1 MNSYSSDIRPTVLK
15 FTDHNSI
22 SLKLKLFKGNKGN
35 GYWKLNTSI
44 LENQEYC
51 KSIEKLITKYQH
63 KFKEQTKL
71 DILWDNFKLEVR
83 DKTID
88 HCKKLANSKKN
99 EIKKLENELKY
110 LEELS
115 NTSTYKEDTSL
126 KQKLEIT
133 IKRLDKLYTEKTKGR
148 QIRSRV
154 KWIKEG
160 EKNTTFFLG
169 LEKTRQTKKAI
180 NELYDKN
187 GKSTTDQNEIM
198 EIEVDYYKKLYKS
211 TNPDNDKLKKY
222 IENTKVH
229 NKLSNNESE
238 KCEGE
243 ITIEECTNAIFKM
256 KLNKAPGLDGLS
268 VEFYR
273 KFWNNLKKLV
283 TKIREGSF
291 PLPSRQ
297 FLNINIPSNKQEA
310 AMKVTYAGYRHY
322 ANDSHLHRNPRGEEF
337 HWLGLHPLDF
347 SSRKGKSG
355 MTDFDAI
362 KSGYISITPIML
374 DLSAYKSMQT
384 LEEWL

>member
-1 MNSYSSDIRPTVLK
+1 
-15 FTDHNSI
+15 
-22 SLKLKLFKGNKGN
+22 
-35 GYWKLNTSI
+35 
-44 LENQEYC
+44 
-51 KSIEKLITKYQH
+51 
-63 KFKEQTKL
+63 
-71 DILWDNFKLEVR
+71 VR

-154 KWIKEG
+154 KWIEEG
-160 EKNTTFFLG
+160 EKNTAFFLG

-273 KFWNNLKKLV
+273 KFWNSLKKLV
-283 TKIREGSF
+283 TKVFNFNYERGHLSNSQKIGAISLIFKKNDPLSLDNYRPITLLNTDTKILAYTIAQRLKEV
-291 PLPSRQ
+291 LPSIIHSV
-297 FLNINIPSNKQEA
+297 NINF
-310 AMKVTYAGYRHY
+310 KVHK
-322 ANDSHLHRNPRGEEF
+322 NSH
-337 HWLGLHPLDF
+337 
-347 SSRKGKSG
+347 
-355 MTDFDAI
+355 
-362 KSGYISITPIML
+362 
-374 DLSAYKSMQT
+374 
-384 LEEWL
+384 

>member
-1 MNSYSSDIRPTVLK
+1 MIKSHKLIDIWRQKNKTKTQFTWNRKDKSEATRIDYFLVSTEILMNSYSSDIRPIVLK
-15 FTDHNSI
+15 FTSHNSI

-44 LENQEYC
+44 LENQEY
-51 KSIEKLITKYQH
+51 IEKLITKYQH

-154 KWIKEG
+154 KWIEEG
-160 EKNTTFFLG
+160 EKNTAFFLG

-198 EIEVDYYKKLYKS
+198 EIEVKL
-211 TNPDNDKLKKY
+211 L
-222 IENTKVH
+222 
-229 NKLSNNESE
+229 
-238 KCEGE
+238 
-243 ITIEECTNAIFKM
+243 
-256 KLNKAPGLDGLS
+256 
-268 VEFYR
+268 
-273 KFWNNLKKLV
+273 
-283 TKIREGSF
+283 
-291 PLPSRQ
+291 
-297 FLNINIPSNKQEA
+297 
-310 AMKVTYAGYRHY
+310 
-322 ANDSHLHRNPRGEEF
+322 
-337 HWLGLHPLDF
+337 
-347 SSRKGKSG
+347 
-355 MTDFDAI
+355 
-362 KSGYISITPIML
+362 
-374 DLSAYKSMQT
+374 
-384 LEEWL
+384 